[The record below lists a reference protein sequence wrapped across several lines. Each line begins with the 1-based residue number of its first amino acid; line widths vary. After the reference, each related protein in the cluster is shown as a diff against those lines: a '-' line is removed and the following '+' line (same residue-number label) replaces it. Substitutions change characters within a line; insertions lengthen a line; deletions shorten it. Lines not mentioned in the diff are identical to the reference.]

1 MRAGN
6 RDKGLWTS
14 KVTKL
19 REEIQHMILF
29 KFFKEGLGV
38 FRKEKSLVNN
48 ILKHLHTQLLRCFSE
63 RKDPG
68 PSGLAQV

>member
-1 MRAGN
+1 
-6 RDKGLWTS
+6 
-14 KVTKL
+14 
-19 REEIQHMILF
+19 MILF